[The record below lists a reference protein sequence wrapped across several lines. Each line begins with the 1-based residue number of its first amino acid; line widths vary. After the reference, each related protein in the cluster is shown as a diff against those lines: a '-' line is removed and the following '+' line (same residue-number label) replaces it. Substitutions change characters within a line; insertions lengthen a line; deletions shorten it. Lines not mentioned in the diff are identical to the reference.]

1 MNELSAAVAEI
12 RKCSELLLE
21 IAEALTSMGESSE
34 QQSEKITMEEVRA
47 VLAQKAATG
56 LSSEVKALLEKYGGK
71 KLSDIKPED
80 YGQLIKEAEAIG
92 NAS

>member
-1 MNELSAAVAEI
+1 MDAIVAEL
-12 RKCSELLLE
+12 RKCSESLLS
-21 IAEALTSMGESSE
+21 IAEELSSKKE
-34 QQSEKITMEEVRA
+34 TPKAPEEKQISLEEVRA

-80 YGQLIKEAEAIG
+80 YWHLIKEAEAIG